1 MKNEFAFILKKAS
14 SSFGIQILG
23 MGLGYLYGVLVS
35 RNYGA
40 EAFGTLSLMISLLTL
55 VSIISVFGLDRAS
68 VKLFAITKAPQLLFK
83 KMILTGFLFS
93 IIVSLI
99 VYVLSGWI
107 ATQFYQKPELGPM
120 VQIFSPGI
128 VGLSILAISSESL
141 RGLKKIK
148 SYSFFRLAMVQLLS
162 TSLILFLTPWDIPYA
177 VEFSYVGATLISG
190 ICSVLYLRKSVQS
203 DSEPLSEEVQQ
214 PKERQQPKESI
225 KSILNLA
232 FPLMLAS
239 SFVVMMSQISIFIM
253 VRYVSVLEVGL
264 YAAAFKISMLSSIA
278 LKSVNS
284 VTSPQFA
291 ALFKEGKFDELKQIV
306 RFSTLLSV
314 LVSIPIILLCVI
326 IPQYIL
332 SLYGSEFMVAAYVL
346 QVLALA
352 RLVDSAAGPTV
363 VLLQMTDSEK
373 AFRNITFLTLIG
385 LIGLSVYWIPI
396 YGIAGAAYA
405 TLASVFMSNSLCLLV
420 IRYKLGFWN
429 FPYARISDMKRVV
442 K

>member
-120 VQIFSPGI
+120 IQIFSPGI

-162 TSLILFLTPWDIPYA
+162 TSLILFLTPWDMPYA

-203 DSEPLSEEVQQ
+203 DSEPLHEE
-214 PKERQQPKESI
+214 KQQPKESI
-225 KSILNLA
+225 QSILNLA

-291 ALFKEGKFDELKQIV
+291 ALFKEGKLDELKQIV

-373 AFRNITFLTLIG
+373 AFRNITFLTLMG

>member
-1 MKNEFAFILKKAS
+1 MKNEFSFILKKAS

-35 RNYGA
+35 RYYGA
-40 EAFGTLSLMISLLTL
+40 EAFGTLSLMISLLTI

-68 VKLFAITKAPQLLFK
+68 VKLFAISKTPQILFK

-93 IIVSLI
+93 IIVSFI
-99 VYVLSGWI
+99 VYILSGLI

-120 VQIFSPGI
+120 IQIFSPGI

-162 TSLILFLTPWDIPYA
+162 TSFILFCIPWDMPYSI
-177 VEFSYVGATLISG
+177 ELSYVGATLLSG
-190 ICSVLYLRKSVQS
+190 IYSVVYLKKTVYLNPA
-203 DSEPLSEEVQQ
+203 SEIDETLQ
-214 PKERQQPKESI
+214 PGESI
-225 KSILNLA
+225 KSILHLA

-291 ALFKEGKFDELKQIV
+291 SLFKEGKREELKQIV

-314 LVSIPIILLCVI
+314 LVSTPIIVICVI
-326 IPQYIL
+326 FPQFIL
-332 SLYGSEFMVAAYVL
+332 SLYGAEFMVAAYVL
-346 QVLALA
+346 QVLAAA

-373 AFRNITFLTLIG
+373 AFRNITFLTLLG
-385 LIGLSVYWIPI
+385 LIGLSIYWIPL
-396 YGIAGAAYA
+396 YGISGAAYA
-405 TLASVFMSNSLCLLV
+405 TLASVFMSNALCILV
-420 IRYKLGFWN
+420 IKKKLGFWN
-429 FPYARISDMKRVV
+429 FPYARMNDIKRVV

>member
-120 VQIFSPGI
+120 IQIFSPGI

-162 TSLILFLTPWDIPYA
+162 TSLILFLTPWDMPYA

-203 DSEPLSEEVQQ
+203 DSEPLHEE
-214 PKERQQPKESI
+214 KQQPKESI
-225 KSILNLA
+225 QSILNLA

-291 ALFKEGKFDELKQIV
+291 ALFKEGKLDELKQIV

-373 AFRNITFLTLIG
+373 AFRNITFLTLMG

-405 TLASVFMSNSLCLLV
+405 TLASVFMSNSLSLLV